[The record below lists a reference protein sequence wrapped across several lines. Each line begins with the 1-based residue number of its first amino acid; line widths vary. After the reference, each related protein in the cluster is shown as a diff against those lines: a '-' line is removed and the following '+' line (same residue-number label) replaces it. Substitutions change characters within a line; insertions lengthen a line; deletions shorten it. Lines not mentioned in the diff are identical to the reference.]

1 MLFQA
6 SNPSQQSNVGSSLPC
21 SHQQQSDQEQD
32 THTLSCF
39 NISTCK
45 FELLPIPTSV
55 APLFE
60 SMVQYHYKA
69 PYHLC
74 TYEASDQ
81 QG

>member
-39 NISTCK
+39 NIITSK

-55 APLFE
+55 APLLNLWCNIITKLLIIFAH
-60 SMVQYHYKA
+60 MK
-69 PYHLC
+69 
-74 TYEASDQ
+74 
-81 QG
+81 